1 MSERNG
7 VDVNRLVRCLDL
19 FCCAGG
25 AAMGLH
31 RAGFDVTGVDVNPQP
46 RYPFRFIQG
55 DAMAQDLTG
64 YDFVWASPPCQAY
77 CALNTMPN
85 LREHKKLI
93 PAVREM
99 LEAWGGPYIIENV
112 EGAKREL
119 RDPVMLCGSMFGLES
134 NGYQVRRHRYF
145 ESNIPLDV
153 RMTCDHGTHTMGI
166 YGAKV
171 RDIAKEKRHYA
182 KPKETRGKP
191 DGVVLPQAWGFEAM
205 DVPWMNIKE
214 ASECIPPAYSEYL
227 GRQVMA
233 HIDTANSTEM
243 SGGQ

>member
-1 MSERNG
+1 MK
-7 VDVNRLVRCLDL
+7 RLVRCLDL

-25 AAMGLH
+25 AGMGLH
-31 RAGFDVTGVDVNPQP
+31 RAGFEVTGVDVNPQP
-46 RYPFRFIQG
+46 RYPFEFIQG
-55 DAMAQDLTG
+55 DALAQDLSQ

-119 RDPVMLCGSMFGLES
+119 RAPVMLCGSMFGMES

-153 RMTCDHGTHTMGI
+153 PMTCDHGPHTMGI

-191 DGVVLPQAWGFEAM
+191 EGVVLPQAWGFEAM

-233 HIDTANSTEM
+233 HIDTANSSIRDIEGKNT
-243 SGGQ
+243 Q